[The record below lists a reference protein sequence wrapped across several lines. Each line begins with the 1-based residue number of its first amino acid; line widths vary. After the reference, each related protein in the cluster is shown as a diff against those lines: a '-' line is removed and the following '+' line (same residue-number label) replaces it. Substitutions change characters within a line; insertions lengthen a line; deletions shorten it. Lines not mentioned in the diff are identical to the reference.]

1 MELPSAAGGGVDAA
15 GPRRSLLGDALVRE
29 VLAQVRL
36 RAPVR
41 KPRVPSVLRR
51 AARVH
56 REGGAVRPAWIVVP
70 MVPAAGESVCG
81 LTTDA
86 PRRPARTEGDGRR
99 GWPTG
104 KLREGSRAHTALG
117 LACGRGVG
125 SVGAPPGA
133 GEQGASWR
141 MGRAPSPG
149 SSSGGG
155 GLGSLPGQGEAGTQA
170 CTSPLCGVAAT
181 ACSPARGL
189 WGSFPEMSCG
199 N

>member
-1 MELPSAAGGGVDAA
+1 MLLGLAAV
-15 GPRRSLLGDALVRE
+15 LLGDALVRE

-41 KPRVPSVLRR
+41 KQRVPSVLRR

-56 REGGAVRPAWIVVP
+56 REGGGVRPAWIVLP

-86 PRRPARTEGDGRR
+86 PRRPARTEGDGGR
-99 GWPTG
+99 
-104 KLREGSRAHTALG
+104 G
-117 LACGRGVG
+117 LAHREAVGRFAGPHGPGTCLWQGSGLRGGSPWGRGAE
-125 SVGAPPGA
+125 S
-133 GEQGASWR
+133 QRR
-141 MGRAPSPG
+141 MGRALSPG
-149 SSSGGG
+149 SSSRGG

-170 CTSPLCGVAAT
+170 CTSPLCGVAAA

-199 N
+199 TCLGH